1 MKSGMENLRGKNAI
15 TYTRVSTTE
24 QKTIGNS
31 LLSQKTKIRSFC
43 DKHGI
48 NILKEFEE
56 DYSAKNFERPTYK
69 RLKKYA
75 FEN

>member
-1 MKSGMENLRGKNAI
+1 MQLH
-15 TYTRVSTTE
+15 THRVSTTE

-48 NILKEFEE
+48 NILK
-56 DYSAKNFERPTYK
+56 N
-69 RLKKYA
+69 LKM
-75 FEN
+75 EIIEPLN